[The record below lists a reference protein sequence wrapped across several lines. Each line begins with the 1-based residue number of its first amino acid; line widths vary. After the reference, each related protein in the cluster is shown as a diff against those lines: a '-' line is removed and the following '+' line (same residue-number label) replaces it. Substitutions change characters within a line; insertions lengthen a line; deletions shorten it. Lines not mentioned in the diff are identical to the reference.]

1 MATDLSNL
9 PSDPSV
15 PKQQPQINNIKMEST
30 PSYTNDLDV
39 KPKMPPIMDQ
49 KQMNT
54 MIGEINN
61 AGQQGLTRL
70 AEDIPRQTG
79 HITQDVQSIPNNVPP
94 PPQNTTP
101 IDYIQNMA
109 TQEEIAQK
117 INLQTNK
124 KQTLDYFLDE
134 IKIPLVISIIYM
146 LFQYPILKKFLL
158 SKFPTLFNELGS
170 YTKTGNVVV
179 SLLFGITY
187 YLVIKVIEKYIH

>member
-15 PKQQPQINNIKMEST
+15 PKQQPQIENIKMETT
-30 PSYTNDLDV
+30 PTYKNDLDV
-39 KPKMPPIMDQ
+39 KPKMPPVMDQ

-79 HITQDVQSIPNNVPP
+79 HITHDTQSIPNNVPP
-94 PPQNTTP
+94 PQNSTP

-187 YLVIKVIEKYIH
+187 YLVIKIIEKYIH

>member
-1 MATDLSNL
+1 MATDLSKL

-15 PKQQPQINNIKMEST
+15 PKQQSSMEPGS
-30 PSYTNDLDV
+30 SYTNDLDV
-39 KPKMPPIMDQ
+39 KPQIPHVMDH
-49 KQMNT
+49 KQMNS

-61 AGQQGLTRL
+61 AGQLGLTRL
-70 AEDIPRQTG
+70 AEDIPRQSG
-79 HITQDVQSIPNNVPP
+79 HITHDTQSIPNNVPA
-94 PPQNTTP
+94 PQNSTP

-109 TQEEIAQK
+109 TQEEIAEK

-134 IKIPLVISIIYM
+134 IKIPLIVSIIYM
-146 LFQYPILKKFLL
+146 LFHYPILKKFLL

-170 YTKTGNVVV
+170 YTKTGNVAV

-187 YLVIKVIEKYIH
+187 YLVIKIIEKYIH